1 MKKRFG
7 ILRLIGSIYKILGI
21 IVAVIT
27 LLGAIAVCA
36 TSVLGGAALEQFMGN
51 VQQYGDV
58 LQPGRG
64 PWGMMGGMAGGL
76 IGGVGIIL
84 SGLATAIGLYAAGEL
99 IYLLLSLE
107 ENTRVTARLLE
118 HTGEPEE

>member
-51 VQQYGDV
+51 VQQYS
-58 LQPGRG
+58 RG

-76 IGGVGIIL
+76 IGGIGIIL
-84 SGLATAIGLYAAGEL
+84 SGLAMAIGLYAGGEL

>member
-7 ILRLIGSIYKILGI
+7 ILRLIGSIYKVLGI

-27 LLGAIAVCA
+27 LLAAIGVCA
-36 TSVLGGAALEQFMGN
+36 TSVLGGAALEQFMGT
-51 VQQYGDV
+51 VEQYGDAV
-58 LQPGRG
+58 TPGG

-76 IGGVGIIL
+76 IGGIGIIL
-84 SGLATAIGLYAAGEL
+84 SGLAMAIGLYAGGEL